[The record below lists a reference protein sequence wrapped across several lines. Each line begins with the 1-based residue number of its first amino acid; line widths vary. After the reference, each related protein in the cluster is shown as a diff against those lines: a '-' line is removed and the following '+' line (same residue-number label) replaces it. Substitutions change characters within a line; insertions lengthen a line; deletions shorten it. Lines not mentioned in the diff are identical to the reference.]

1 MASVKTTFSICY
13 NSMSFFVGST
23 KKTVHWSD
31 SAYDNDD
38 YLVDTPFLYG
48 TYVTLYK
55 CKRVSLLDF
64 KLMQIQQNHL
74 MCYI

>member
-1 MASVKTTFSICY
+1 MILDQVHI
-13 NSMSFFVGST
+13 FVGST

-31 SAYDNDD
+31 SAHDNDD

-48 TYVTLYK
+48 TYAKYK
-55 CKRVSLLDF
+55 LVSLLDF

-74 MCYI
+74 VC